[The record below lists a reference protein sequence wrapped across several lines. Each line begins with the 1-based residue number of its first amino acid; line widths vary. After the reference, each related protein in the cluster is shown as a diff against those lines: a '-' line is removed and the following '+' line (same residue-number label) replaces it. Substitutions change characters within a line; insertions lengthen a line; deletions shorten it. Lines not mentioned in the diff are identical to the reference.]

1 MRKISLENIRTGMHI
16 ARSIYLD
23 DGKILLGAGVELK
36 DEYIERLHSFNVS
49 EIYIDD
55 ELSQNIDVQDIIE
68 EKTRLDAKILVRDI
82 MLGSKST
89 HYFDLDKVNRMVTLI
104 LGELLNNKD
113 VLVNLSDIKTVD
125 DYTFS
130 HSVNV
135 CVLSLVTGIKL
146 GLNMT
151 CLRQLG
157 VGALLHDIGK
167 IMIPEEILKKPSK
180 LTKNEF
186 ELIQR
191 HTFLGYQMLKAN
203 PNIDISSAYIALG
216 HHERYNGSGYPYQI
230 SSTNIHLYAR
240 IVAIAD
246 VYDAISSD
254 RVYRKKIQVH
264 KVVEY
269 IASLG
274 NQHFDEMIMQHFL
287 PNIAVFPIGTSVL
300 LNTGQKGIVVE
311 VNSKIP
317 AKPIVRIIY
326 NADGTKNNKFD
337 EVDLA
342 NSVDFVIINTCEL

>member
-1 MRKISLENIRTGMHI
+1 M
-16 ARSIYLD
+16 
-23 DGKILLGAGVELK
+23 
-36 DEYIERLHSFNVS
+36 
-49 EIYIDD
+49 
-55 ELSQNIDVQDIIE
+55 
-68 EKTRLDAKILVRDI
+68 LVRDI
-82 MLGSKST
+82 MQGSKST
-89 HYFDLDKVNRMVTLI
+89 HYFDLDKVNRMVTQI

-151 CLRQLG
+151 RLRQLG

-186 ELIQR
+186 ELIQK

-230 SSTNIHLYAR
+230 SSANIHLYAR

-274 NQHFDEMIMQHFL
+274 NQHFDEMILQHFL

-300 LNTGQKGIVVE
+300 LSTGQKGIVVE
-311 VNSKIP
+311 VNSKLP
-317 AKPIVRIIY
+317 SKPIVRIIF

-342 NSVDFVIINTCEL
+342 NTLDLLIINTCEI